1 MYNAEIV
8 KKNYGKN
15 WNKIW
20 THIQKNYKEIYEMK
34 GEDAEMKCE
43 N

>member
-8 KKNYGKN
+8 KKIME
-15 WNKIW
+15 KIEIKYE
-20 THIQKNYKEIYEMK
+20 HIFKKNYKEIYEMK

>member
-1 MYNAEIV
+1 MEKIEI
-8 KKNYGKN
+8 KYE
-15 WNKIW
+15 
-20 THIQKNYKEIYEMK
+20 HIQKNYKEIYEMK